1 LSPFNKRGAQ
11 VPIEETG
18 ACKERSDVLFNL
30 AKIHAKQKL
39 ASELNAKEQQYRNID
54 KTKKTN

>member
-1 LSPFNKRGAQ
+1 MEDTN
-11 VPIEETG
+11 TY
-18 ACKERSDVLFNL
+18 KERSDVLFNL

-39 ASELNAKEQQYRNID
+39 ASELKVKEQQYRNID

>member
-1 LSPFNKRGAQ
+1 M
-11 VPIEETG
+11 EETY
-18 ACKERSDVLFNL
+18 AYKERSDVLFNL

-39 ASELNAKEQQYRNID
+39 ASELKVKEQQYRNID